1 MVKGLEGKTC
11 EEQLKS
17 LGLFS
22 LEKRRLRD
30 DNCSLQLPHEGKWRE
45 RLISSLQRSVTRPEG
60 MAWKCIRR
68 RSCWTLGKGS
78 SLRERSSTET
88 DNPRKWSWHWACWSS
103 RSVWT
108 AHSSFGWSFVET
120 RVALNRLCGFL
131 PIQNILWVYNSNLKH
146 HLYVILNG
154 FMLIKYWTYIQ
165 DSRTLHL
172 PVIQEKNIHTPCEQG
187 WLQA

>member
-60 MAWKCIRR
+60 MA
-68 RSCWTLGKGS
+68 
-78 SLRERSSTET
+78 
-88 DNPRKWSWHWACWSS
+88 
-103 RSVWT
+103 
-108 AHSSFGWSFVET
+108 
-120 RVALNRLCGFL
+120 
-131 PIQNILWVYNSNLKH
+131 
-146 HLYVILNG
+146 
-154 FMLIKYWTYIQ
+154 
-165 DSRTLHL
+165 
-172 PVIQEKNIHTPCEQG
+172 
-187 WLQA
+187 